1 MSLSSLIRGFIR
13 LFTSDKQAQRQRE
26 YLKQWHSLTWQ
37 FDEIVQREIF
47 LLEQR
52 VKLRDFIHDEGP
64 SDERNERVCM
74 IDDELKEMK
83 PRLFENAQQ
92 FAELR
97 SQNPGGILVKQY
109 ARLSELE
116 RWRLHQKECS
126 DRLGCCAR
134 RCGCCETPRRCP
146 ANQRRRM
153 SVERTGPSHC
163 TVECGCC
170 KRWRAIQGPDTDD
183 LVEVREGA

>member
-97 SQNPGGILVKQY
+97 SQNPGDCRSLRGGGYIKRSVLTAWAAVPVVVGVAKHLVDVLQ
-109 ARLSELE
+109 
-116 RWRLHQKECS
+116 
-126 DRLGCCAR
+126 
-134 RCGCCETPRRCP
+134 T
-146 ANQRRRM
+146 
-153 SVERTGPSHC
+153 
-163 TVECGCC
+163 
-170 KRWRAIQGPDTDD
+170 
-183 LVEVREGA
+183 REGE